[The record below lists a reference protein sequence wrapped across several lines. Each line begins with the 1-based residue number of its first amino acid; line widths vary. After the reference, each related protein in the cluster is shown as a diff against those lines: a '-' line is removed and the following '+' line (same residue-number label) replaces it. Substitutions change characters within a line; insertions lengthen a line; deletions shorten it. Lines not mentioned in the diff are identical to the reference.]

1 VGLATT
7 ENGMVKAGSVAP
19 APGDA
24 VTVQVT
30 VWPAT
35 PHVQNGPV
43 GVPNVR
49 FLSSV
54 SATTKLPESALDPEL
69 LTVSVITP
77 LEPDATAPPTAPPLG
92 VWVAVSVIA
101 AAAEITMRS
110 LVVEVAVAP
119 KPPKLAVGTLV
130 IFAPPALAAAVNGIE
145 IAASDAPAASGL
157 AAARVAVQVTNWAAA
172 VQLQGACEVASAPT
186 GRLGSSWSVTVKTP

>member
-1 VGLATT
+1 
-7 ENGMVKAGSVAP
+7 MVTAGSVAP

-35 PHVQNGPV
+35 PQLQNDPV
-43 GVPNVR
+43 ELGVPKVR
-49 FLSSV
+49 FLSRV

-77 LEPDATAPPTAPPLG
+77 LEPDATVPPTAPPLG

-101 AAAEITMRS
+101 AAAEIRMRS
-110 LVVEVAVAP
+110 LVVAVAVAP
-119 KPPKLAVGTLV
+119 KPLKLAVGTLV
-130 IFAPPALAAAVNGIE
+130 TLAPPALAEAVNGIE
-145 IAASDAPAASGL
+145 IEASDAPAASEL
-157 AAARVAVQVTNWAAA
+157 AAVSVAVQVTSWPAA
-172 VQLQGACEVASAPT
+172 VQLQGACEAASAPT
-186 GRLGSSWSVTVKTP
+186 GRVGSSWSITVKTP

>member
-1 VGLATT
+1 
-7 ENGMVKAGSVAP
+7 MVPEGRAGP
-19 APGDA
+19 APGEPGPG
-24 VTVQVT
+24 QVT
-30 VWPAT
+30 VWPDT
-35 PHVQNGPV
+35 PQLQNDPAEP

-130 IFAPPALAAAVNGIE
+130 IFAPPALA
-145 IAASDAPAASGL
+145 
-157 AAARVAVQVTNWAAA
+157 
-172 VQLQGACEVASAPT
+172 
-186 GRLGSSWSVTVKTP
+186 

>member
-1 VGLATT
+1 MVT
-7 ENGMVKAGSVAP
+7 EGSVVP

-30 VWPAT
+30 VWPDT
-35 PHVQNGPV
+35 PQLQNDPAEP

-77 LEPDATAPPTAPPLG
+77 LEPEATAPPTAP
-92 VWVAVSVIA
+92 AVRRVGGGK
-101 AAAEITMRS
+101 RHRGGGRNHN
-110 LVVEVAVAP
+110 EVA
-119 KPPKLAVGTLV
+119 GC
-130 IFAPPALAAAVNGIE
+130 G
-145 IAASDAPAASGL
+145 
-157 AAARVAVQVTNWAAA
+157 RRC
-172 VQLQGACEVASAPT
+172 GA
-186 GRLGSSWSVTVKTP
+186 

>member
-1 VGLATT
+1 MGLATT
-7 ENGMVKAGSVAP
+7 ENGMLTAGRVAP

-30 VWPAT
+30 VWPDT
-35 PHVQNGPV
+35 PQLQNDPV
-43 GVPNVR
+43 EPGVPNVR

-77 LEPDATAPPTAPPLG
+77 LEPEATAPPTAPPLG

-101 AAAEITMRS
+101 AAAEIRMRS
-110 LVVEVAVAP
+110 LVVAVAVAP
-119 KPPKLAVGTLV
+119 KPLKLAVGMLV
-130 IFAPPALAAAVNGIE
+130 TFAPPALAEAVNGIE
-145 IAASDAPAASGL
+145 IDASDTPAASGL
-157 AAARVAVQVTNWAAA
+157 AAARVAVQVTN
-172 VQLQGACEVASAPT
+172 
-186 GRLGSSWSVTVKTP
+186 